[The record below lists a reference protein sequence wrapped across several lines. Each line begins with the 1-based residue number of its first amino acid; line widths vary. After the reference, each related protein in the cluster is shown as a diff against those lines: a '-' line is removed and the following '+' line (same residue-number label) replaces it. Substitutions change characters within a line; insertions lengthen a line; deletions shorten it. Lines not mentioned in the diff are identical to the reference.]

1 MKVSDKNG
9 LNYDLKDIFFK
20 ADLLKKK
27 GVLDEIL
34 RGIVNQP
41 AQAVDNSI
49 ASDVS

>member
-1 MKVSDKNG
+1 MKVSDNNG